1 MANGLYPW
9 CRACGTSYEYRESG
23 CEHCIPAK
31 AHMGMPEM
39 SVDLD
44 KVVRRQLDMAQRAQD
59 KYNSQYGGDV
69 EFDRT
74 SASSLKMLTESVVKI
89 SAEVRNIMKQF
100 EGEATTP
107 SQKDQL
113 AIDWLASRPKAK
125 LAQAVGLLQEV
136 HHRKTKGTM
145 QGDK

>member
-1 MANGLYPW
+1 
-9 CRACGTSYEYRESG
+9 
-23 CEHCIPAK
+23 
-31 AHMGMPEM
+31 MGMPELA
-39 SVDLD
+39 VDLD
-44 KVVRRQLDMAQRAQD
+44 KVVRRQLDMAEAAQN
-59 KYNSQYGGDV
+59 KYNTQYGGDA

-107 SQKDQL
+107 AQKDQL

-145 QGDK
+145 QGKK